1 MSEQDK
7 AAPAAPPRL
16 ARAWFALAQAAL
28 GLSALFAVFLV
39 IARTPFLGQGAAVFR
54 TALVLHVDLAVLV
67 WFLALAAG
75 IWALTAA
82 GSAGI
87 WRWASFA
94 LAAAGALAMVAAS
107 AASDALPILANYVPL
122 LDHPLYLAGLA
133 LFALAIAASGLLAL
147 PGIWRS
153 QQPWRRAALLS
164 VAALLVAMLV
174 FAIDLATTTSID
186 PISIDSLLWGA
197 GHSLQFVHILLLMA
211 AWQVLGQAVLA
222 TRPRLQR
229 ALPWLQWLAFLPVLL
244 AIPIALTVP
253 VGTVE
258 YRLWFTALM
267 RWGAWPGAALLCLA
281 LSVGL
286 LRLRRQRKLDDDE
299 KALALSLFLF
309 TLGCLLGTTIRGES
323 LAVPAHYHGT
333 VGAITLAYLAWL
345 RRIAAD
351 FGIAGK
357 QSSAARRLPLLYGSG
372 IALLVAGLGVAG
384 YLGIPRKAPHVD
396 LGVDNA
402 GYLAAMGVAGLG
414 GFLALSAVLAIVGL
428 ACRAAYRN
436 WRPDAGKGGR
446 DIRPWAIA
454 SAILLVVGGGWALE
468 FLPGNAMNDNF
479 SPRRH
484 AAEKIRADIDT
495 RFQQGVMML
504 HAKQYDHA
512 LTAFHRVLQLA
523 PEMPEAYVNMG
534 FALLGLQRYKE
545 ARDFFESATM
555 LRRNQVN
562 AYYGLAVALEGMG
575 DLEGALGAMQAYAHL
590 AKDNDPFRI
599 KAEGAIWEWR
609 ETLEARTIA
618 GKKRNN

>member
-1 MSEQDK
+1 MSETDK
-7 AAPAAPPRL
+7 AALAAPPSPL
-16 ARAWFALAQAAL
+16 AGAWFALALAAL

-75 IWALTAA
+75 AWALAATAA
-82 GSAGI
+82 GAWHWTAFG
-87 WRWASFA
+87 
-94 LAAAGALAMVAAS
+94 LATLGALAMLAAT

-153 QQPWRRAALLS
+153 TQPWRRAALLS
-164 VAALLVAMLV
+164 VAALLVAMTVL
-174 FAIDLATTTSID
+174 AIDLTTTASID
-186 PISIDSLLWGA
+186 PVSIDSLLWGA

-211 AWQVLGQAVLA
+211 AWLVLGQAAAAKL
-222 TRPRLQR
+222 PRLQH
-229 ALPWLQWLAFLPVLL
+229 ALPWLYGLAFLPVLL
-244 AIPIALTVP
+244 APLIALTVP

-281 LSVGL
+281 LAFGL
-286 LRLRRQRKLDDDE
+286 LRLRQERRLDDDE

-309 TLGCLLGTTIRGES
+309 ALGCLLGTTIRGES

-333 VGAITLAYLAWL
+333 VGAITLAYLVWL
-345 RRIAAD
+345 RRFAGH
-351 FGIAGK
+351 FGIAAE
-357 QSSAARRLPLLYGSG
+357 QLAAARKLPLLYGGG
-372 IALLVAGLGVAG
+372 IALLVAGLGAAG
-384 YLGIPRKAPHVD
+384 YLGIPRKAPHID
-396 LGVDNA
+396 LGLDNA

-414 GFLALSAVLAIVGL
+414 GFLALAAVLAIVAFG
-428 ACRAAYRN
+428 CRALYRS
-436 WRPDAGKGGR
+436 WRPDSGKGQR

-454 SAILLVVGGGWALE
+454 SAILLVVGGGLALE
-468 FLPGNAMNDNF
+468 YLPGSTSNGGF

-504 HAKQYDHA
+504 HAKQYEHA

-545 ARDFFESATM
+545 ARDFFESATV

-575 DLEGALGAMQAYAHL
+575 DLEGAIGAMQAYAHL
-590 AKDNDPFRI
+590 AKEDDPFRL
-599 KAEGAIWEWR
+599 KAEGALWEWR
-609 ETLEARTIA
+609 ETLAARAAA
-618 GKKRNN
+618 GKKPNH